1 MNERGFEGDP
11 SREITFGELLN
22 TLHTLRMGN
31 YTEEDALRFR
41 EIIRQG
47 VEKGVATWKQL
58 KTSDDELG
66 EFYHKKC
73 REKQQL
79 EWDGK
84 WDEIFRKQ
92 IDEIRQGDDSWGYQ
106 KIRNLMKELS
116 TRVSQGR
123 ATWERLGTTE
133 EELNAL
139 SKAKIKHKAK

>member
-1 MNERGFEGDP
+1 MNERGLEGDP

-22 TLHTLRMGN
+22 TLHTLRTGN

-47 VEKGVATWKQL
+47 VEKGVGTWKQL

-66 EFYHKKC
+66 DFYLNIYK
-73 REKQQL
+73 EKQRL
-79 EWDGK
+79 EWD
-84 WDEIFRKQ
+84 ERFRKQ
-92 IDEIRQGDDSWGYQ
+92 IDEIRQGDDSWGNQ

-123 ATWERLGTTE
+123 STWERLGTTE

-139 SKAKIKHKAK
+139 AKAKIKHKAK